1 MAFPTA
7 VTNSCRVNWFDQANI
22 GEENILQAEM

>member
-7 VTNSCRVNWFDQANI
+7 VTNSDRVNWFGQADTGGGNV
-22 GEENILQAEM
+22 LQAEM